1 VWRDSR
7 ALFAAALVV
16 GLAAAW
22 GWGAHGGDRV
32 AGRLPR
38 AAAQTENPLP
48 LDPDQQL
55 VTGRCVICHSLEMI
69 AQQRQT
75 RDEWTVILDRMIS
88 YGMPMGPGDRE
99 RILAYLAR
107 YLGQ

>member
-1 VWRDSR
+1 VWRNR
-7 ALFAAALVV
+7 QGTFALALVV
-16 GLAAAW
+16 GVFV
-22 GWGAHGGDRV
+22 GGGVDGAGGGAV
-32 AGRLPR
+32 SPPGV
-38 AAAQTENPLP
+38 AAQAGNPLP
-48 LDPDQQL
+48 PDPDQQL

-88 YGMPMGPGDRE
+88 YGMPMLPGDRE

-107 YLGQ
+107 HLGQ